1 MTKLERLGNKCTN
14 TICHKEC
21 PVWYFTKE
29 GAGKGTGNNCVEA
42 LRFPNVAR
50 NAELWM
56 SGKKW
61 SKAEL
66 DRWEDDD
73 EV

>member
-1 MTKLERLGNKCTN
+1 MTKLERLGNRCTN

-21 PVWYFTKE
+21 PVWYFKNK
-29 GAGKGTGNNCVEA
+29 GVGSGTGNNCVES

-50 NAELWM
+50 AVELWL
-56 SGKKW
+56 SGKEW

-66 DRWEDDD
+66 ERWEDED
-73 EV
+73 E